1 MSVVEKLISGRDKY
15 VQNIDSRLRVLETS
29 LSKGGSSSFATALR
43 SSQSVPNVPAPPVV
57 PRVDGPDLSLP
68 GPSTVTDGPWQ
79 TVTKKGKPSVIGPTV
94 IQESGLPPREESR
107 PSKPVP
113 IPPPRPDF
121 PVIVVRPV
129 GDTITASAALKGLL
143 EAKVSPQAL
152 GVRVLRCQPAN
163 GNGVLVRVETSDMAD
178 KLVLAIN
185 SHPELQ
191 VCCEAR
197 VPRKRS
203 PQILIYDIPD
213 MPGDKAMVEEEF
225 LDKLRMSNSLPAG
238 DIRVLF
244 RRKGRGSQQHW
255 VLSVAPNI
263 FESFG
268 TARRLHWGFGSFRF
282 REYCEPL

>member
-1 MSVVEKLISGRDKY
+1 M
-15 VQNIDSRLRVLETS
+15 
-29 LSKGGSSSFATALR
+29 
-43 SSQSVPNVPAPPVV
+43 
-57 PRVDGPDLSLP
+57 
-68 GPSTVTDGPWQ
+68 
-79 TVTKKGKPSVIGPTV
+79 V
-94 IQESGLPPREESR
+94 IQESGLQSHAESR
-107 PSKPVP
+107 PPKPVP
-113 IPPPRPDF
+113 IPPPRPDV
-121 PVIVVRPV
+121 PAIVVKPV
-129 GDTITASAALKGLL
+129 GDTVTASAALKGLL
-143 EAKVSPQAL
+143 EAKVSPQSL
-152 GVRVLRCQPAN
+152 GVRVLRCQPAT
-163 GNGVLVRVETSDMAD
+163 GNGVLVRVETSEMAD

-225 LDKLRMSNSLPAG
+225 LDKLRLSNSMPDG

-263 FESFG
+263 FASFG
-268 TARRLHWGFGSFRF
+268 KSRRLHWGFGSFRF
-282 REYCEPL
+282 REYCEPLRCFKCYKYGYVRTQCSAPQELCWKCPGVHNFKACTKDRPICRNCRDFNARNRMFLDCLCNTQRFQKNVRCSCGKRQS